1 MPRTRR
7 ADVRGSPTGW
17 WQRSGEP
24 FALSFLLLFLISLPL
39 LVLLEMITMRSAGRL
54 ALALA
59 WLSGLVL
66 LPRLARALADERR
79 RIATLAFVLIATLAF
94 VLTSGHGAIT
104 RAAPTYLPV
113 NQFETLTF
121 AAPPRISREAFSA
134 LLQRGVGGGPS
145 PAAPVAN
152 ELYDIIV
159 ENGLDPGV
167 ALAFFAHESQFCTTG
182 VCRSM
187 DLRNWGAL
195 RRPVRASRAAE
206 VVQTQKGPF
215 TRYHSFQD
223 GLRDWC
229 DLIKYRYIARGLDTV
244 DKAVPVYA
252 PASDGNVPTAYINAI
267 YRAVAS
273 WQGRNP
279 RFAEP
284 AEHIYADDLPLA
296 LLMETFQAAGLNY
309 NAGWAFHKYALEEA
323 RAGRPLGTPLDESR
337 VITVGNRRYAVQ
349 AFSLET
355 LYTPIAPNESDT
367 DWSDVRRMSE
377 LFPPADAEETESVD
391 REVMAEPAPQPTI
404 QTQYPA
410 IRGGSSSRQSN
421 EP

>member
-1 MPRTRR
+1 MAHKRSS
-7 ADVRGSPTGW
+7 AVRGLQAGW
-17 WQRSGEP
+17 WHRNGEP
-24 FALSFLLLFLISLPL
+24 LALSILLMALIGLPL
-39 LVLLEMITMRSAGRL
+39 LLLLEVLTMRAAGRV
-54 ALALA
+54 ALGLA
-59 WLSGLVL
+59 WLAGLVM
-66 LPRLARALADERR
+66 LPRIARSLADERR
-79 RIATLAFVLIATLAF
+79 RVAALSLVLVGTLAF
-94 VLTSGHGAIT
+94 VLTTGHGTIT
-104 RAAPTYLPV
+104 QAAPTYLPV
-113 NQFETLTF
+113 SQFETLTF
-121 AAPPRISREAFSA
+121 ASEPRISRQVFSA

-145 PAAPVAN
+145 PAAPYAN

-159 ENGLDPGV
+159 ESGLDPGV

-195 RRPVRASRAAE
+195 RKPVRASRAAE
-206 VVQTQKGPF
+206 IVQVGNGTF

-252 PASDGNVPTAYINAI
+252 PAFDGNVPTAYINAI

-284 AEHIYADDLPLA
+284 AEHVYPDDLPLA
-296 LLMETFQAAGLNY
+296 LLMETFQAAGLDY
-309 NAGWAFHKYALEEA
+309 NSSWAFHKYALEEA
-323 RAGRPLGTPLDESR
+323 RAGRALGTPLDESR

-349 AFSLET
+349 AFSRET

-367 DWSDVRRMSE
+367 NWSDVRRLSE
-377 LFPPADAEETESVD
+377 LLPGEAAEDSEAEPD
-391 REVMAEPAPQPTI
+391 REALAEPTPAPTI
-404 QTQYPA
+404 QTRYPA
-410 IRGGSSSRQSN
+410 IRGSGGSSSS
-421 EP
+421 P